1 MSSRPKHSGRP
12 PPKNQNPNP
21 KPRPTHFL
29 CLPLINP
36 TSTPQLVSSLTE
48 FKHSIPLVPPPVP
61 AHIAASAQLPHQPLF
76 PSSAIRPPGTLHLT
90 LGVMHL
96 PTQERLEE
104 ALGFLSGLDLRGM
117 LREAE
122 LQTRRTE
129 GYSDQLVNED
139 ADADED
145 TDDAPP
151 VPLSISLKGLHALPK
166 ARQASI
172 LHAQPVDETGR
183 LYPFC
188 VRVRQRFIEVGL
200 MECETVRAPRSGNQG
215 GVSMGSRVRDDN
227 NDDDDENININT
239 ANNGGGNIS
248 QPQFPTSKPER
259 GAGVPRPLLLHAT
272 IANTVYLPRRKQ
284 RGGGRKETLKFD
296 ARELLAS
303 FNGSEYTATSAEL
316 SGSGSEGEEQD
327 GKQKREQVQS
337 QTRDPFVWAKDIPID
352 RICICEMGAKPV
364 EDDGR
369 KGGSVLGEAYLSVGE
384 RRLVFGGGG
393 EVEGEQESGE
403 GDGGEDGGVRVV

>member
-1 MSSRPKHSGRP
+1 MSSNPKYSGRP
-12 PPKNQNPNP
+12 PPKNPQNPNP

-36 TSTPQLVSSLTE
+36 TSTPQLVSSLAE
-48 FKHSIPLVPPPVP
+48 FKHSIPLVPAPVP
-61 AHIAASAQLPHQPLF
+61 AHIAASAQLPHQHLF
-76 PSSAIRPPGTLHLT
+76 PADAIRPLGTLHLT

-104 ALGFLSGLDLRGM
+104 ALGFLSGLDLSGM
-117 LREAE
+117 LREAG
-122 LQTRRTE
+122 LQRSE
-129 GYSDQLVNED
+129 ELVNAD
-139 ADADED
+139 ADAD
-145 TDDAPP
+145 DAPP
-151 VPLSISLKGLHALPK
+151 APLFASLKGLHALPK

-188 VRVRQRFIEVGL
+188 VGVRQRFIDAGL
-200 MECETVRAPRSGNQG
+200 MECEMVRAPRSGNQG
-215 GVSMGSRVRDDN
+215 KMGMESNARDDN
-227 NDDDDENININT
+227 NNDGGGENININT
-239 ANNGGGNIS
+239 GNIGDIS
-248 QPQFPTSKPER
+248 QPQPPFPTSKEPER
-259 GAGVPRPLLLHAT
+259 GAGIPRPLLLHAT

-284 RGGGRKETLKFD
+284 RDSKRKETLKFD

-303 FNGSEYTATSAEL
+303 FNGSEYAATTAEM
-316 SGSGSEGEEQD
+316 SGSGSDGEEQG
-327 GKQKREQVQS
+327 GKQKQKQVQS
-337 QTRDPFVWAKDIPID
+337 QMRDPFVWAKDIPID

-369 KGGSVLGEAYLSVGE
+369 KGGPVLGEAYLSVGG
-384 RRLVFGGGG
+384 RSLVFGGGE
-393 EVEGEQESGE
+393 EVEGEEEGGE